1 MDVFSKEKR
10 SEVMSRIKGRDTK
23 LEIKVR
29 SQLFKDGFRFRKND
43 KRYPGKP
50 DILLPRYKTAIFI
63 NGCFWHNHANCK
75 YAYVPKTRKVFWKN
89 KFKNNKERDRK
100 NFTLLKK
107 MGWQVLVCWECQ
119 LKKNFLRCMNRIEK
133 KLAYKT
139 STGSTSL

>member
-29 SQLFKDGFRFRKND
+29 SQFFKDGFRFRKND

-50 DILLPRYKTAIFI
+50 DILLPKYKTAIFI
-63 NGCFWHNHANCK
+63 NGCFWHHHANCK
-75 YAYVPKTRKVFWKN
+75 YAYVPKTRRKFWME
-89 KFKNNKERDRK
+89 KFKKNKERDRK
-100 NFTLLKK
+100 NFHLLKK

-119 LKKNFLRCMNRIEK
+119 LKRNFSGGMDKIK
-133 KLAYKT
+133 GKLD
-139 STGSTSL
+139 

>member
-10 SEVMSRIKGRDTK
+10 SEVMSRIKGRDTR

-50 DILLPRYKTAIFI
+50 DILLPKYKTAIFI

-75 YAYVPKTRKVFWKN
+75 YAYVPKTRRKFWME
-89 KFKNNKERDRK
+89 KFKKNKERDRK
-100 NFTLLKK
+100 NFHLLKK

-119 LKKNFLRCMNRIEK
+119 LKRNFSGRIDK
-133 KLAYKT
+133 IKSKLD
-139 STGSTSL
+139 

>member
-10 SEVMSRIKGRDTK
+10 SEVMSRIKGRDTR
-23 LEIKVR
+23 LEIKIR

-50 DILLPRYKTAIFI
+50 DILLPKYKTAIFI

-75 YAYVPKTRKVFWKN
+75 YAYVPKTRRKFWME
-89 KFKNNKERDRK
+89 KFKKNKERDRK
-100 NFTLLKK
+100 NFHLLKK

-119 LKKNFLRCMNRIEK
+119 LKRNFSGRIDK
-133 KLAYKT
+133 IKSKLD
-139 STGSTSL
+139 

>member
-10 SEVMSRIKGRDTK
+10 SEVMSRIKGRDTR

-50 DILLPRYKTAIFI
+50 DILLPKYKTAIFI

-75 YAYVPKTRKVFWKN
+75 YAYVPKTRRKFWMG
-89 KFKNNKERDRK
+89 KFEKNKERDRK
-100 NFTLLKK
+100 NFHLLKK

-119 LKKNFLRCMNRIEK
+119 LKRNFSGRIDK
-133 KLAYKT
+133 IKSKLD
-139 STGSTSL
+139 